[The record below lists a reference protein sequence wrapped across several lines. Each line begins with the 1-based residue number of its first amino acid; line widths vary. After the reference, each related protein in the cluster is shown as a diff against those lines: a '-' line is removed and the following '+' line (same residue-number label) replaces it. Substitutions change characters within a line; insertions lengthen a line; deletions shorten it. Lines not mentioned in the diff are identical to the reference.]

1 MKANFVSLMRFFIL
15 VLSVLS
21 IFTLMTWGFAGKVFF
36 SVVNA
41 QPGWEYVFQTYVFQT
56 LVYVTFVLAI
66 LFAHEF
72 QRPKDTGSWLTL
84 ITIWGFNI
92 FTLLFAIGVF
102 DFGGESRAA
111 AFFVLVLITLI
122 IDIFAFFPYEAFQK
136 REAKP

>member
-21 IFTLMTWGFAGKVFF
+21 IFTLMTWEFAGKVFF
-36 SVVNA
+36 NVVNA
-41 QPGWEYVFQTYVFQT
+41 QPGWGVYVFQT